1 MENKAKT
8 VTEVLKAA
16 KWMLENVGWCKN
28 QYTKYD
34 TNGKPMAFCAAGA
47 ISHVVTD
54 CELRVKA
61 HDRLSAAIKEPYIP
75 NWNDDLDRT
84 LPQVL
89 KAFDKAIKAKR

>member
-16 KWMLENVGWCKN
+16 KWMLENVGWCQG
-28 QYTKYD
+28 QYSKY
-34 TNGKPMAFCAAGA
+34 NKQGKLTAFCAAGA

-54 CELRVKA
+54 YELRLKA
-61 HDRLSAAIKEPYIP
+61 QDQLSAAIKEAYIP
-75 NWNDDLDRT
+75 HWNDDPKRT